1 MKYKSTCNVLP
12 RRGGGGASSNSGVLS
27 GHLRL
32 ATYINISMVYYM
44 LKLQGGREDIKDIHL
59 LGVGGAMQTAW
70 AGGCGGWWL
79 VGGAG
84 TAVNVEREALP
95 DRCTNFRL
103 AACLHMPYLVRQ
115 VEVCIAGTFLHLT
128 ITWHAC
134 IARTF
139 LHRIITWRKDSRH
152 AGGEGGGRRAER
164 EKGKPRYAGR
174 EARRRHGGG
183 EGKGGGLGAETD
195 SSLKGSRQAG
205 RTSE

>member
-1 MKYKSTCNVLP
+1 MSC
-12 RRGGGGASSNSGVLS
+12 RGGGGGASSNSGVLS

-59 LGVGGAMQTAW
+59 WGVGGGAMQTAG

-152 AGGEGGGRRAER
+152 AGGEGGGEEGRER
-164 EKGKPRYAGR
+164 ERKAEVCRPGGTTETR
-174 EARRRHGGG
+174 GGG
-183 EGKGGGLGAETD
+183 KGRGGGSEQ
-195 SSLKGSRQAG
+195 R
-205 RTSE
+205 RTVH